1 MEIHSERLLLQPMKH
16 ELRHILPTRRQRM
29 SAWVLLLV
37 YVPMVLLS
45 SLHVHSLYEMSQVVD
60 CNLCETSVHHQG
72 HITAS
77 SQHHG
82 ECLSCRFMNTQLIV
96 PDNQVQDYDNQCV
109 CELEFSQAT
118 QPVCPAVACPT
129 LRGPPVVL

>member
-1 MEIHSERLLLQPMKH
+1 MKREHSHLG
-16 ELRHILPTRRQRM
+16 IARRQQRF
-29 SAWVLLLV
+29 AWMILLV

-45 SLHVHSLYEMSQVVD
+45 SMHVHSLHEYAEVVD
-60 CNLCETSVHHQG
+60 CNLCETSAHHQG